1 MEKSESSSLID
12 QHVMAELAHF
22 TVSQSNFLKG
32 ILLKRFGDANTEGAY
47 RRISEQLLRPLNQE
61 LLEAFG
67 EYGRRLELKL
77 MPAVRLEVESLISEQ
92 AKEDGLLGRAEATM
106 CDAEHLDTDKV
117 TKMQKL
123 LDGIDDES
131 SISEERKRFNFA
143 VLKRILR
150 RTEELLAFEPTGIFL
165 KDINLWKRLKPLTF
179 DQFEHYIAKAS
190 PETPQLD
197 LSDTEFKTWR
207 EGKITYRGT
216 RLRNTEKSLSQAA
229 KPVRSERK
237 HGVVRVIKR
246 NEFIAE
252 ATYKDGKFHGLY
264 RFISD
269 SMVKV
274 SLYREDIELAH
285 VQFNSN
291 LRETSRQDL

>member
-123 LDGIDDES
+123 LDGIDDEC

-207 EGKITYRGT
+207 EGKITYSGT
-216 RLRNTEKSLSQAA
+216 RLRNT
-229 KPVRSERK
+229 ERK

-269 SMVKV
+269 STVKV

-291 LRETSRQDL
+291 LRETSRQDSSNYLSDLNIA